1 MTSDYGLTV
10 TCGVPNKPMV
20 PTATTWLDDDSS
32 GPLRR
37 HIGRPFD
44 AERRA

>member
-1 MTSDYGLTV
+1 MATASMNNACLV
-10 TCGVPNKPMV
+10 RPNKPMV
-20 PTATTWLDDDSS
+20 PTAPNWPDEDSLD
-32 GPLRR
+32 PLRR